1 MPAVGIVAR
10 QLEREALAIARSLG
24 LSSFQ
29 YVVTSRILT
38 DLPTTE
44 VEGEIDRVLEQ
55 LLQKLTTTPKP
66 DGNRAVTK
74 AGPAQVERF
83 GGEDRYD
90 CFLRM
95 NEAFL
100 EQGWGDGF
108 PLLPPTREA
117 VASMLR
123 GTRRSRDE
131 VVAIMAPGD
140 GAASV
145 ERIAINAVMAGC
157 RADHLPV
164 LLAAVEAMTTP
175 PFPLR
180 TVACGT
186 SPHAPLVVVNGPLAK
201 RIGIHSGRCAL
212 GPGAPSRVNTAI
224 GRALRLVMM
233 NVGHAYPDRSD
244 LDTIGSPLKY
254 GMCLAENEEANP
266 WEPYHVERGIPPST
280 STVTVFGIKDMVD
293 LNDVQNE
300 TAEGLLTS
308 YSAWS
313 ALMGGEYMELTKD
326 FSEYHGIFLLA
337 PDSAKV
343 IARDGWSKT
352 SVREYVYHHSRLP
365 LRWLLSKIRAMGPQ
379 VMLPQY
385 RWLLDAPQEMLF
397 PVIGRPEWYH
407 IVVVGGTVGKS
418 QYMRLMG
425 PASVTRPIE
434 DIPQEK
440 ERH

>member
-1 MPAVGIVAR
+1 MAIVAR

-24 LSSFQ
+24 LPSFQ

-38 DLPTTE
+38 DLPATE
-44 VEGEIDRVLEQ
+44 VEEEIDQVLGQILE
-55 LLQKLTTTPKP
+55 KLTTTPES
-66 DGNRAVTK
+66 NSSRVQTK
-74 AGPAQVERF
+74 AGPAQAERF
-83 GGEDRYD
+83 SGEDRYD
-90 CFLRM
+90 CFSRM

-100 EQGWGDGF
+100 ERGWGDGF

-117 VASMLR
+117 VASMLQ
-123 GTRRSRDE
+123 GTSRTLDE
-131 VVAIMAPGD
+131 VVAVMAPGD
-140 GAASV
+140 GMASV

-157 RADHLPV
+157 RAEHLPV

-186 SPHAPLVVVNGPLAK
+186 SPHAPLAVVNGPLAK
-201 RIGIHSGRCAL
+201 RVGIHSGRCAL

-233 NVGHAYPDRSD
+233 NVGHAYPDVAD

-266 WEPYHVERGIPPST
+266 WEPYHVERGFPREA

-293 LNDVQNE
+293 MNDVQNE

-326 FSEYHGIFLLA
+326 FSEYHGIVLLA
-337 PDSAKV
+337 PDSARV
-343 IARDGWSKT
+343 IAHDGWSKK
-352 SVREYVYHHSRLP
+352 SIREYLYHHSRLP
-365 LRWLLSKIRAMGPQ
+365 LKWLLSKIRAMGPQ

-397 PVIGRPEWYH
+397 PVIGSPEWYH
-407 IVVVGGTVGKS
+407 IVVAGGSVGKS

-425 PASVTRPIE
+425 PASMTRPIE
-434 DIPQEK
+434 DIPRK
-440 ERH
+440 NERA